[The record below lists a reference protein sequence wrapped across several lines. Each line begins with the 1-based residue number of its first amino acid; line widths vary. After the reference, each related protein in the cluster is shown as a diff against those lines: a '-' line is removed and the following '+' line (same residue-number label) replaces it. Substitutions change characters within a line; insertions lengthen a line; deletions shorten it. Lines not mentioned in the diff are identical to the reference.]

1 MMEMLLNIH
10 PSVYLV
16 IGVIMLSVFVLGWVQ
31 ASWGG
36 VSFMF
41 PAFALAIALISFSF
55 FRVSSYKQIED
66 HKVAQMVKENKPV
79 ICRGILI
86 KNPQFKEFGD
96 EVFVKLKDGTLIS
109 AYECRV
115 LKGKK

>member
-1 MMEMLLNIH
+1 MMEVLLDIH
-10 PSVYLV
+10 PLIYLV
-16 IGVIMLSVFVLGWVQ
+16 IGVIALLVFASGWVQ

-36 VSFMF
+36 VPFMF
-41 PAFALAIALISFSF
+41 PAFALAIAGISLF
-55 FRVSSYKQIED
+55 FYRVSSYKQMED

-79 ICRGILI
+79 ICRSVLI
-86 KNPQFKEFGD
+86 KNPQFKEIGD

-115 LKGKK
+115 LEGEK